1 MAGRAASGGKG
12 HGSGLAAA
20 IAGRR
25 GGGRVYVRAP
35 GCAWWAA
42 VLVARGAL
50 AEARGG
56 SLIGSVWML
65 SLAALIGRPA
75 HVTKRDTVDSSQ
87 APHGFL

>member
-1 MAGRAASGGKG
+1 M
-12 HGSGLAAA
+12 H
-20 IAGRR
+20 
-25 GGGRVYVRAP
+25 VRAP

-87 APHGFL
+87 APHGFLWHLIGFIVIYINFRIFR